1 VFATTPIFTGAPVLC
16 GHRGSGAGDGENTLG
31 SFTAALAAGL
41 PWVEVDARLNAG
53 GDLVARHE
61 PAVDDGR
68 FVADLDGTETDAL
81 GLLRVADLL
90 AALPPDAGL
99 DVEIKTSVEDALRGR
114 AETTAARVAD
124 LLAAAPAGGPRL
136 VTSFDPAALL
146 IVRERLPAVPLG
158 LLTWT
163 RFPLRKA
170 IPAAV
175 HLGIEVVAAHYGAFP
190 LAGSD
195 REQVERPLARTVEI
209 AHTAGLEVMAWCPPP
224 AEAAELAAAGVD
236 CLVVD
241 RCGRS

>member
-1 VFATTPIFTGAPVLC
+1 MSATTPIFTGAPVLC
-16 GHRGSGAGDGENTLG
+16 GHRGSGAGEGENTLA

-41 PWVEVDARLNAG
+41 PWVEVDARLNAD
-53 GDLVARHE
+53 GDLVARHD
-61 PAVDDGR
+61 PTVDDGR
-68 FVADLDGTETDAL
+68 FVADLGSEQTDAL
-81 GLLRVADLL
+81 GLLRVGDLL
-90 AALPPDAGL
+90 EALPPEAGL
-99 DVEIKTSVEDALRGR
+99 DVEVKTSVEDALRGR

-124 LLAAAPAGGPRL
+124 LLGAAPPGRPLL

-175 HLGIEVVAAHYGAFP
+175 HLGVEVVAAHYGAFP

-195 REQVERPLARTVEI
+195 RERVERPLAQTVEI
-209 AHTAGLEVMAWCPPP
+209 AHAAGLEVMAWCPPP
-224 AEAAELAAAGVD
+224 AEAAELAAGGVD

-241 RCGRS
+241 RHGRP